1 MNQEEEEERIAYWK
15 TKAEKYYKHKNLL
28 LGKEE
33 LTYLIEG
40 KAKRMREIEKNT
52 NTPLV
57 KEKLIHYRIKKY
69 AELSKKA
76 RQELL
81 NLQKLNS
88 LLTPS

>member
-1 MNQEEEEERIAYWK
+1 MNQEEEERIAYWK
-15 TKAEKYYKHKNLL
+15 TKAEKYYKNLP
-28 LGKEE
+28 LGKAE

-57 KEKLIHYRIKKY
+57 KEKLIRYRIKKY